1 MRYFSS
7 LLLVF
12 SLLALGARAQNVAYG
27 DWQLHLPANEPK
39 TLADAGDRI
48 YVADQSSF
56 YYYDKV
62 LNTTQRLSWR
72 EGLSDV
78 GVSAVAYD
86 SASHQVI
93 VAYQNGNLDLLQ
105 PDGKVKNV
113 TDILRKNTQ
122 KSKVIKQIQTYNGL
136 AYLAGDLGLVVV
148 DLARLEVRDTY
159 SNIGPG
165 GQAITAYATA
175 VVHDTIYASTSAGV
189 LRSRI
194 SSAVNLLNYQSWTKE
209 PINPAVPGD
218 YAEQLLTYRG
228 HVYGQIRFRGVYCLS
243 GTGAA
248 RGWRILSGSYGAVV
262 RRLRPS
268 QTGVLFSFDEAD
280 LRSTNPAATA
290 VRVVLPKAAI
300 GNYAYDMVREADG
313 TLYVASLDRGL
324 LRFAPGTTS
333 NPEVIRP
340 NSPATANAYSLLPDA
355 ASNSVVVFSGGY
367 SGDNGLQF
375 GRRDGF
381 YEYQN
386 NQWTS
391 YNRSNYPSATDFP
404 NLLDMSHGARTPDG
418 TLYIASYGNGLLQWQ
433 GPGKFRQFTAG
444 TPGVP
449 FRSSLDPDASNLDYV
464 RVPDVAA
471 DPGGNYLWVLNR
483 HQRTRIS
490 GLLRYQPAADK
501 WTVAPWFDGSENL
514 DRVVVDNYGNPWATQ
529 ARKGGTNGGTGV
541 VMFDTLSR
549 RGISFGTATTSG
561 LVYGIARD
569 RTGSIW
575 IGTADGVS
583 YYGDPSLAIS
593 ALANNQ
599 SVPGFTLPYVRRG
612 TGKDYPTLFNTV
624 VRCIAVDGANR
635 KWFGTP
641 SGLWLFSPNAD
652 EALLHFTTDNSPL
665 PSNSIVDIAVND
677 KTGEVFVATDGG
689 VVSYQGSASITEG
702 APSCAEVYP
711 NPVLPDFV
719 GQVGIRGL
727 VNNAYVKITD
737 VAGHLVYSTR
747 AAGGTVTWDLND
759 VQGRRVR
766 SGVYLVLTSDAEG
779 KNACVSKVAVVSR

>member
-12 SLLALGARAQNVAYG
+12 SLLALGARAQGVAYG
-27 DWQLHLPANEPK
+27 DWQLHLPANHPL
-39 TLADAGDRI
+39 TLADAGDRL
-48 YVADQSSF
+48 YVADESSF
-56 YYYDKV
+56 YYYDKT

-86 SASHQVI
+86 SASRQVI
-93 VAYQNGNLDLLQ
+93 VAYRNGNLDLLRA
-105 PDGKVKNV
+105 DGKVKNV
-113 TDILRKNTQ
+113 TDILRKSAQTA
-122 KSKVIKQIQTYNGL
+122 KTITQIQTYNGL
-136 AYLAGDLGLVVV
+136 AYLASNLGLIVV

-189 LRSRI
+189 LRGRI

-209 PINPAVPGD
+209 LPNPSVPTD
-218 YAEQLLTYRG
+218 NFDQLLTYRG
-228 HVYGQIRFRGVYCLS
+228 HVYAQSSFRGVYYLS
-243 GTGAA
+243 GPA
-248 RGWRILSGSYGAVV
+248 RTWRGINGSYGNEV
-262 RRLRPS
+262 RRLRTS
-268 QTGVLFSFDEAD
+268 RAGVLFSFNGAD
-280 LRSTNPAATA
+280 LRSFNPTTAAIST
-290 VRVVLPKAAI
+290 LLSKASI
-300 GNYAYDMVREADG
+300 GNYAFDMVRETDG
-313 TLYVASLDRGL
+313 TIYVASYDRGL
-324 LRFAPGTTS
+324 LRFAPGTTTNP

-340 NSPATANAYSLLPDA
+340 NAPATATTYGLVADA
-355 ASNSVVVFSGGY
+355 ATSSVVVLSGGY

-375 GRRDGF
+375 GRREGF
-381 YEYQN
+381 YEYRD
-386 NQWTS
+386 NQWTNYTS
-391 YNRSNYPSATDFP
+391 TTYPSATDFP
-404 NLLDMSHGARTPDG
+404 NLLDMSHGTRTPDG
-418 TLYIASYGNGLLQWQ
+418 TLYVASYGNGLLQWQ
-433 GPGKFRQFTAG
+433 GPGKFRQFTSG
-444 TPGVP
+444 TPGSPLLIPVEAKG
-449 FRSSLDPDASNLDYV
+449 DANYT
-464 RVPDVAA
+464 RVPDVAT
-471 DPGGNYLWVLNR
+471 DPSGNYLWVLNR
-483 HQRTRIS
+483 HQRPRVS
-490 GLLRYQPAADK
+490 GLYRYQPGADK
-501 WTVAPWFDGSENL
+501 WTTAPWFDGSENP
-514 DRVVVDNYGNPWATQ
+514 DRVVVDNYGNPWVTQ
-529 ARKGGTNGGTGV
+529 SRKGGAGLA
-541 VMFDTLSR
+541 MYDTLSR
-549 RGISFGTATTSG
+549 QSIAFGTGTTDK

-575 IGTADGVS
+575 IGTGDGVS
-583 YYGDPSLAIS
+583 YYSDPSLAIS
-593 ALANNQ
+593 ALANGTP
-599 SVPGFTLPYVRRG
+599 VPGFDKPIVRRG
-612 TGKDYPTLFNTV
+612 TGTGFPVLYNTI

-641 SGLWLFSPNAD
+641 SGLWLFSANAD

-665 PSNSIVDIAVND
+665 PSNSIVDVAVND

-711 NPVLPDFV
+711 NPVQPDFV

-759 VQGRRVR
+759 AQGRRVR

-779 KNACVSKVAVVSR
+779 KNACVSKVAVVSK

>member
-12 SLLALGARAQNVAYG
+12 SLLALGARAQGVAYG
-27 DWQLHLPANEPK
+27 DWQLHLPANRPQ
-39 TLADAGDRI
+39 TLADTGDRL
-48 YVADQSSF
+48 YVADESSF
-56 YYYDKV
+56 YYYDKT

-86 SASHQVI
+86 SASRQVI
-93 VAYQNGNLDLLQ
+93 VAYRNGNLDLLQ

-113 TDILRKNTQ
+113 TDILRKNVQTA
-122 KSKVIKQIQTYNGL
+122 KTITQIQTYNGL
-136 AYLAGDLGLVVV
+136 AYLASNLGLIVV
-148 DLARLEVRDTY
+148 DLKRLEVRDTY

-175 VVHDTIYASTSAGV
+175 VVHDTIYTSTSAGV
-189 LRSRI
+189 LRGRI
-194 SSAVNLLNYQSWTKE
+194 SSAVNLLNYQSWTRE
-209 PINPAVPGD
+209 LPNPAVPSDNFG
-218 YAEQLLTYRG
+218 QMLTYRG
-228 HVYGQIRFRGVYCLS
+228 HVYAQSSFRGVYYLS
-243 GTGAA
+243 GPA
-248 RGWRILSGSYGAVV
+248 RTWRGINGSYGNDA
-262 RRLRPS
+262 RRLRTNR
-268 QTGVLFSFDEAD
+268 TGVLFSFNAAD
-280 LRSTNPAATA
+280 LRSFSPTTA
-290 VRVVLPKAAI
+290 VVSNVLLRAAI
-300 GNYAYDMVREADG
+300 GDNALDMVRETDG
-313 TLYVASLDRGL
+313 TIYVASNERGL
-324 LRFAPGTTS
+324 LRFAPGTTT

-340 NSPATANAYSLLPDA
+340 NAPATATAYGLVADA
-355 ASNSVVVFSGGY
+355 ATSSVVVLSGGY

-386 NQWTS
+386 NQWTNYTS
-391 YNRSNYPSATDFP
+391 TTYPSATDFP
-404 NLLDMSHGARTPDG
+404 NLLDMSHGTRMPDG
-418 TLYIASYGNGLLQWQ
+418 TLYVASYGNGLLQWQ
-433 GPGKFRQFTAG
+433 GPGKFRRFTA
-444 TPGVP
+444 TQPNVP
-449 FRSSLDPDASNLDYV
+449 LRSSLDPDATNLDYV
-464 RVPDVAA
+464 RVTDVAA
-471 DPGGNYLWVLNR
+471 DPSGNYLWVLNR
-483 HQRTRIS
+483 HQRARIS
-490 GLLRYQPAADK
+490 GLFRYQPGADK
-501 WTVAPWFDGSENL
+501 WTAAPWFDGAENL
-514 DRVVVDNYGNPWATQ
+514 DRVVVDSYGNPWAIQ
-529 ARKGGTNGGTGV
+529 SRKGGAGSGV
-541 VMFDTLSR
+541 VLYDTLSR
-549 RGISFGTATTSG
+549 QSFTFGTATTSN
-561 LVYGIARD
+561 LVYGLARD

-575 IGTADGVS
+575 IGTGDGVS
-583 YYGDPSLAIS
+583 YYSDPSLAIS
-593 ALANNQ
+593 ALSTNTA
-599 SVPGFTLPYVRRG
+599 VPGFSLPYVRRG
-612 TGKDYPTLFNTV
+612 TGSGYPTLFNTV

-641 SGLWLFSPNAD
+641 SGLWLFSANAD

-665 PSNSIVDIAVND
+665 PSNSIVDIAIND

-711 NPVLPDFV
+711 NPVQPDFV

-759 VQGRRVR
+759 AQGRRVR

-779 KNACVSKVAVVSR
+779 KNACVSKVAVLSR